1 MFRSLSQTEVKSQS
15 VSATGSPA
23 QPSLLLEESPRGHNT
38 SLPASLSKSVTG
50 GQHSLTLPS
59 DHASRHAQAWI
70 ASSQI
75 EFRNSHAGGLPLA
88 GSDNGCES
96 VGRVDGHSSPG
107 DWVVTSIIAGTTEP
121 GQKPCVQRSEAGPVT
136 DWTDAG
142 GCRGC

>member
-75 EFRNSHAGGLPLA
+75 KFRYSHAGGLPL
-88 GSDNGCES
+88 S
-96 VGRVDGHSSPG
+96 VGRVGGHSSPG

-121 GQKPCVQRSEAGPVT
+121 GQKPCVPRSEAGPVT